1 MCAVLGL
8 YLKNPDMNQVE
19 RLILESSIR
28 GLHATGLTYLKDGKL
43 HTVKHSVPAKSFLSA
58 FDLGSCVDGDSLK
71 MIVHCRYST
80 SDLRYNQPIHKGDL
94 SIVHNGVI
102 SQELP
107 ENWFDLYGYETETH
121 NDTELLFES
130 RRDGHSP
137 FDWTDASISAIE
149 LQQDGIMRFYRNG
162 KRPLHFMTTDN
173 GNIISS
179 TKDIFNRSGVK
190 GDRSVCDP
198 GMVYYIGES
207 DEIYSEGE
215 ELYDLQ
221 ELSYV

>member
-8 YLKNPDMNQVE
+8 YLKNPDLNQVE

-28 GLHATGLTYLKDGKL
+28 GLHATGLTYIKEGKL
-43 HTVKHSVPAKSFLSA
+43 YTAKKSMPAREFLMD
-58 FDLGSCVDGDSLK
+58 FDLSKTVDGDTLK

-107 ENWFDLYGYETETH
+107 EKWFELYGYETDTH

-137 FDWTDASISAIE
+137 FDWKDASISAIE
-149 LQQDGIMRFYRNG
+149 LQQDGIMIFYRNG
-162 KRPLHFMTTDN
+162 KRPLHFCTVAN

-179 TKDIFNRSGVK
+179 TKDIFYRSGIK
-190 GDRSVCDP
+190 GLHSVCEP
-198 GMVYYIGES
+198 GMVYNVGES
-207 DEIYSEGE
+207 DEIHDSEIN
-215 ELYDLQ
+215 DLQ
-221 ELSYV
+221 DLSYA

>member
-1 MCAVLGL
+1 MCAVIGF
-8 YLKNPDMNQVE
+8 YLKNPDLLQVE
-19 RLILESSIR
+19 QVIIESSIR
-28 GLHATGLTYLKDGKL
+28 GLHATGLTYLKEGKL
-43 HTVKHSVPAKSFLSA
+43 YTAKKSIPAREFLSD
-58 FDLGSCVDGDSLK
+58 FDLSKTVDGDTLK

-94 SIVHNGVI
+94 SIVHNGVV

-107 ENWFDLYGYETETH
+107 EKWFDLYGYETETH

-130 RRDGHSP
+130 RKDGHSP
-137 FDWTDASISAIE
+137 FYWKDASISAVE

-162 KRPLHFMTTDN
+162 KRPLHFCTVEN

-179 TKDIFNRSGVK
+179 TKDVLHRSGIQ
-190 GDRSVCDP
+190 GIYRVCDP
-198 GMVYYIGES
+198 GMVYNIGES
-207 DEIYSEGE
+207 DEIHEEGE
-215 ELYDLQ
+215 EIIDLQ